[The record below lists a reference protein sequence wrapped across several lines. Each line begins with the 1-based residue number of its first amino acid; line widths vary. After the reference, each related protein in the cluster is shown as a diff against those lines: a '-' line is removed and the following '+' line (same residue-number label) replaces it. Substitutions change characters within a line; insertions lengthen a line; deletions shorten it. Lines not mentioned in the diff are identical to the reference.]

1 MKHNSLE
8 NLKKGTPHQ
17 FGVQWPGR
25 RCGAKTRRGTK
36 CRAPAVR
43 SSSRCRMHGA
53 TSCGPTSNE
62 GKQRIAA
69 AKFKSGKYTIEQK
82 RARSLRAREL
92 KTFFQRAS
100 EYSKEK
106 TEKTKIDFLFI
117 YAVGSGFKIKGKC
130 DKRCLAFLNHSE
142 LFIQPFSKFG
152 KNTLRTILLRD

>member
-1 MKHNSLE
+1 MAKKHTPLSRADSVFYQDPMHGERTKVMKHNSLA
-8 NLKKGTPHQ
+8 NLKKGIPHQ

-43 SSSRCRMHGA
+43 SSSRCRMHGGM
-53 TSCGPTSNE
+53 SCGPTSNE

-92 KTFFQRAS
+92 KTLNS
-100 EYSKEK
+100 EIRLIEEDLIANKLLPVNWRK
-106 TEKTKIDFLFI
+106 RFI
-117 YAVGSGFKIKGKC
+117 
-130 DKRCLAFLNHSE
+130 
-142 LFIQPFSKFG
+142 
-152 KNTLRTILLRD
+152 T